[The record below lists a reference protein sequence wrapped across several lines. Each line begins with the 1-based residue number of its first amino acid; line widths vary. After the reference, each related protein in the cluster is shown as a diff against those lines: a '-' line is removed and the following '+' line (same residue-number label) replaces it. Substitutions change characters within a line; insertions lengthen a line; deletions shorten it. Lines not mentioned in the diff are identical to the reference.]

1 MNGNQKTKVDSAAGV
16 IADTHNLLRP
26 EAIEALKSVD
36 LIVHAGDVCRPEIL
50 EELEI
55 LAPLAVVRG
64 NNDRG
69 AWSEEIPIRRT
80 VQIEEILVY
89 VVHDIKDL
97 RVHPPPPGMN
107 VIITGHSHKPSIEER
122 DGILYLNPGS
132 AGPRRFNLP
141 VSMAKLTVKGNAVTA
156 ELIRIPA

>member
-1 MNGNQKTKVDSAAGV
+1 MGDKKTKSNPTVGV

-26 EAIEALKSVD
+26 EAVGALRSVD

-50 EELEI
+50 GELAA

-69 AWSEEIPIRRT
+69 VWSEEIPIRRI
-80 VQIEEILVY
+80 VQVEGVLIY

-97 RVHPPPPGMN
+97 RVFPVPPRIN
-107 VIITGHSHKPSIEER
+107 VVVSGHSHKPSIEER

-132 AGPRRFNLP
+132 AGPRRFKLP
-141 VSMAKLTVKGNAVTA
+141 VSIAKLTIKGNAVAA
-156 ELIRIPA
+156 ELIRITV